1 MGGFAWILNL
11 ILIKLIIYYE
21 SNHLSKEVIVLLNN
35 ILLKRITGDKQCMFL
50 VENMENT
57 EEPNNMF

>member
-11 ILIKLIIYYE
+11 LLIKLIIYYE
-21 SNHLSKEVIVLLNN
+21 SNHLSKKVIILLNN

-57 EEPNNMF
+57 DEPNNML